1 MNKVI
6 YNSKYRLFFIF
17 LSILFLFIN
26 LIFRKY
32 YYVVHDN
39 EPDLFGNALH
49 IIKFYNQI
57 DQKRSAIDYD
67 IDGLVVK
74 INSFKLQER
83 LGYVGKNP
91 RWAIAIKFSAE
102 KANTIIQSVDY
113 QVGRTGAIT
122 PVARLQPVNLGG
134 VIISNASLH
143 NFDEIYKKNSD
154 VKK

>member
-1 MNKVI
+1 M
-6 YNSKYRLFFIF
+6 
-17 LSILFLFIN
+17 IN
-26 LIFRKY
+26 LKNWNIAPNNLSKKCQS
-32 YYVVHDN
+32 V
-39 EPDLFGNALH
+39 EE

-57 DQKRSAIDYD
+57 DQKRSGIDYD

-113 QVGRTGAIT
+113 QVGRTGAI
-122 PVARLQPVNLGG
+122 LL
-134 VIISNASLH
+134 
-143 NFDEIYKKNSD
+143 
-154 VKK
+154 